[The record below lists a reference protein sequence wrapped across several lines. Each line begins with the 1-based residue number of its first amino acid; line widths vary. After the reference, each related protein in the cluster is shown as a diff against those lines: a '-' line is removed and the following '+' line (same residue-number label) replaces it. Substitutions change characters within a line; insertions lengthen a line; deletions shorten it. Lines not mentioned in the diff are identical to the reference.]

1 MQLLQYLYNLLSSGL
16 MESIKQLR
24 ETLMIQEWDLHSRH
38 HAKQKCAERFAK
50 VAFVYHGHCTRLV
63 VAIIDLPPL
72 V

>member
-1 MQLLQYLYNLLSSGL
+1 

-50 VAFVYHGHCTRLV
+50 VC
-63 VAIIDLPPL
+63 LPRPL
-72 V
+72 HSACGCYN